1 MMSSHQNRVLD
12 FAFHVISTAPV
23 PSYKVCHFQQV
34 TMDVHRALD
43 TVPGEI
49 LIRILHHCNYVTI
62 IRFSLTC
69 KRAYEVVSSS
79 VSLQLHIELDI
90 NGLEIIDGPSA
101 RERGSN
107 YPLILKELRDYQ
119 NAWLN
124 FRLSP
129 MVQQRIGSSNAE
141 VPNWELRSGVYYG
154 EPRLSG
160 LDGSH
165 DDNLL
170 AGHTQTAVLGSSN
183 IPSPTNYEKK
193 FSFCTAD
200 PKQGLVVLVE
210 ERPGFARFHFRL
222 LTTGQPHPLAKH
234 TIISVCFDSTFPHEN
249 NLSDELM
256 SADPEI
262 VGNCF
267 MAKID
272 RRESDS
278 NISEILVWDWRVG
291 ALLARVDSQYSSA
304 SCTFLDKEHLLVYS
318 VLPENSI
325 QSTRLALFI
334 YRIPKIPQD
343 YIVPPNANFC
353 PSLYPEH
360 SPTVIFEFPE
370 LHPSWTLAGHG
381 LIMGWDPLPGDV
393 VYTKSATLLCSH
405 VTALGLD
412 LRICN
417 NPRRQP
423 DAYRSHKGVY
433 TNFQVFV
440 STHHLLM
447 HLKCQLEGITTPT
460 RTICWSHWGTSATRW
475 FIEDDLMEHFT
486 DRIYGSQYIR
496 TTATDSGESQLVSI
510 VDFNPPMIKRHAY
523 ITAAAAPRAKCT
535 SSYKAENTAVLEGK
549 GMTTGRLFQTSIAST
564 KLPVPIVG
572 EALNQEVLTEM
583 IGSEMKTI
591 IRVGFKD
598 PVVSCLPYRV
608 VTKVQL
614 LPLHGHWRIHGEY
627 LVGIPRL
634 DWRRTDN
641 PCLSLYKL
649 ELPSQD

>member
-1 MMSSHQNRVLD
+1 M
-12 FAFHVISTAPV
+12 FPA
-23 PSYKVCHFQQV
+23 
-34 TMDVHRALD
+34 
-43 TVPGEI
+43 
-49 LIRILHHCNYVTI
+49 
-62 IRFSLTC
+62 
-69 KRAYEVVSSS
+69 
-79 VSLQLHIELDI
+79 
-90 NGLEIIDGPSA
+90 
-101 RERGSN
+101 
-107 YPLILKELRDYQ
+107 
-119 NAWLN
+119 AWLN

-405 VTALGLD
+405 VTALGFD

-564 KLPVPIVG
+564 KLPVPILVSIVDFNPPMIKRHAYITAAAAPRAKCTSSYKAENTAVLEGKGMTTGRLFQTSIASTKLPVPIVG